1 MTQKLPL
8 PTTGE
13 MLREEFLKPMS
24 ITPYQLSKDIRVPQT
39 RISAI
44 LAGTRAIT
52 ADTGLRLDRYF
63 GLSEGWWVR
72 LQTDCDLRKAHRHLG
87 ARIAREVKPRECA
100 AA

>member
-8 PTTGE
+8 PTAGE

-24 ITPYQLSKDIRVPQT
+24 ITPYQLAKDIRVPQT

-44 LAGTRAIT
+44 LAGTRTIT

-72 LQTDCDLRKAHRHLG
+72 LQTDCDLRKAHRELSK
-87 ARIAREVKPRECA
+87 RIAREVKPREFVA
-100 AA
+100 A

>member
-8 PTTGE
+8 PTAGE
-13 MLREEFLKPMS
+13 MLREEFLKPMA
-24 ITPYQLSKDIRVPQT
+24 ITPYQLAKDIRVPQT

-72 LQTDCDLRKAHRHLG
+72 LQTDCDLRKARRELG
-87 ARIAREVKPRECA
+87 ARIAREVRPREFA